1 MSITLITGATS
12 GIGLALA
19 SKLAKQGSEL
29 ILTGRRGERLDKI
42 KTELSQN
49 AKIHTFTFD
58 VSSRKAVEK
67 FLEASKELL
76 PRVSV
81 LVNNAGLALGADK
94 LQEAN
99 IDDWETMIDTNV
111 KGLLYMT
118 RGIVPYMV
126 KANNGHVVNIG
137 SVAGRWVYGGGS
149 VYSATKFAV
158 RAISEALRVD
168 LLGTNIRVSNIEP
181 GMLETEFS
189 LVRFRDPAR
198 AKKVYEGVTPL
209 QPEDIAD
216 TIQWVLSRPP
226 HVNIQ
231 EIVIFPTAQAAI
243 ANIHRRTS

>member
-19 SKLAKQGSEL
+19 RKMALQGIEL

-42 KTELSQN
+42 KNELSKS
-49 AKIHTFTFD
+49 AKIHAYSFD
-58 VSSRKAVEK
+58 VSSRKAVEN
-67 FLEASKELL
+67 FLSASKELL
-76 PRVSV
+76 PKVSV
-81 LVNNAGLALGADK
+81 LVNNAGLASGADK
-94 LQEAN
+94 LHEAN

-126 KANNGHVVNIG
+126 KTNNGHIVNIG
-137 SVAGRWVYGGGS
+137 SAAGRWTYGGGS
-149 VYSATKFAV
+149 VYCATKFAV

-189 LVRFRDPAR
+189 LVRFRDPAK
-198 AKKVYEGVTPL
+198 AKKVYEGITPL
-209 QPEDIAD
+209 QPDDIAE

-231 EIVIFPTAQAAI
+231 EIVMFPTAQAAI
-243 ANIHRRTS
+243 SNIHRRT

>member
-19 SKLAKQGSEL
+19 RKLAQQGTEL

-42 KTELSQN
+42 KVELSKST
-49 AKIHTFTFD
+49 KIHTFTFD

-67 FLEASKELL
+67 FLNAGQELL
-76 PRVSV
+76 PRVSA
-81 LVNNAGLALGADK
+81 LINNAGLACGADK

-99 IDDWETMIDTNV
+99 IDDWETMIDTNM

-118 RGIVPYMV
+118 RAIVPYMI
-126 KANNGHVVNIG
+126 KTNNGHIVNIG
-137 SVAGRWVYGGGS
+137 SAAGRWAYGGGS
-149 VYSATKFAV
+149 VYCATKFAV
-158 RAISEALRVD
+158 RAISESLRID

-189 LVRFRDPAR
+189 LVRFGDSER
-198 AKKVYEGVTPL
+198 AKKVYEGVSPL

-216 TIQWVLSRPP
+216 TILWALSRPP

-243 ANIHRRTS
+243 TNIYRRS